1 VTPVVTTGRWLAE
14 ARATAEAE
22 AAAARAH
29 DARRVDRDVTIV
41 LLVAAIALTFNHF
54 LSRDGAWL
62 VSLTRALG
70 ARSVSRHLDHAF
82 NASAHA
88 QFWLLVEWAVVQ
100 IATYVV
106 PAVLTIRLVLHARVR
121 DFGCRTRGIA
131 PFARPYA
138 VLYLLALPFLVVAS
152 FSADFQAR
160 YPFYD
165 LAPHEHF
172 WPYLWCWWGLYALQ
186 FVSLELFFRGFLVH
200 GLVPRFGWLAVPVMV
215 VPYNMLHYGKPMP
228 EALAAIVGGLVLGTL
243 AIRTRSIWW
252 GAALHI
258 SIAATMDVLSLWHH
272 GRLF

>member
-1 VTPVVTTGRWLAE
+1 MTPVATTGRWLAE
-14 ARATAEAE
+14 ARATADAE

-41 LLVAAIALTFNHF
+41 LLVAAVALTLNHF
-54 LSRDGAWL
+54 LSQDGTWL
-62 VSLTRALG
+62 VSAVRALG
-70 ARSVSRHLDHAF
+70 APGLARRLDQAF
-82 NASAHA
+82 NHSAHA

-100 IATYVV
+100 VTTYVV
-106 PAVLTIRLVLHARVR
+106 PAVLTIKLVLHSRVR
-121 DFGCRTRGIA
+121 DFGVRVRGIG
-131 PFARPYA
+131 PFLRPYVA
-138 VLYLLALPFLVVAS
+138 LYLIVVPFLFVAS
-152 FSADFQAR
+152 FSAEFQSR

-186 FVSLELFFRGFLVH
+186 FMALEFFFRGFLVH

-258 SIAATMDVLSLWHH
+258 SIAASMDLLSLWQH